1 MSTNHVQ
8 PGAVM
13 PWTNSTG
20 SAVVSGQLLLIGLFG
35 AVALGDIAAAAT
47 GNVAITEV
55 WKLSKP
61 TDEAVTQG
69 AAVYRMS
76 AVNKVSSL
84 VASATAW
91 AAATAY
97 ALADYV
103 VPTTANGHYY
113 KCTTAGT
120 SHATT
125 EPTWPTDGTTVTD
138 GTAVFTDMGTIT
150 QIGKAFAAA
159 TAAATTVETK
169 LNA

>member
-1 MSTNHVQ
+1 MSKNHVQ

-20 SAVVSGQLLLIGLFG
+20 SAVVSGQLLLVGLF
-35 AVALGDIAAAAT
+35 ACIALGDIANGAN
-47 GNVAITEV
+47 GMLAITEV

-69 AAVYRMS
+69 AALYRMS

-84 VASATAW
+84 VDNATAW
-91 AAATAY
+91 VAATAY
-97 ALADYV
+97 ALADYAI
-103 VPTTANGHYY
+103 PTTANGHYY

-125 EPTWPTDGTTVTD
+125 EPTWPTDGSTVTD
-138 GTAVFTDMGTIT
+138 GTAVWTDMGTI
-150 QIGKAFAAA
+150 QKVGSAFAAA
-159 TAAATTVETK
+159 AAADSTVQTK